1 MRVWQNISGT
11 IRTTLVLAFA
21 LCTPLVVSADTA
33 ASPFKWHGEGEAVQM
48 DTANFTDEQRKRY
61 EVFDAK
67 CSRCHTLKRPVQ
79 AVETGL
85 SPISNKPFQRKHIKK
100 YVVKM
105 MRKPNSQIEKKEA
118 REIILFLQS
127 LSDMLKEQS

>member
-1 MRVWQNISGT
+1 M
-11 IRTTLVLAFA
+11 VLAFA

-33 ASPFKWHGEGEAVQM
+33 ASPFKWQGEGDKLQM
-48 DTANFTDEQRKRY
+48 DTTNFTDEQRKQY

-67 CSRCHTLKRPVQ
+67 CGRCHTLKRPVQ
-79 AVETGL
+79 AVETGM
-85 SPISNKPFQRKHIKK
+85 SPISSKPFQRKHIKK

-105 MRKPNSQIEKKEA
+105 MRKPNSKIEKKEA